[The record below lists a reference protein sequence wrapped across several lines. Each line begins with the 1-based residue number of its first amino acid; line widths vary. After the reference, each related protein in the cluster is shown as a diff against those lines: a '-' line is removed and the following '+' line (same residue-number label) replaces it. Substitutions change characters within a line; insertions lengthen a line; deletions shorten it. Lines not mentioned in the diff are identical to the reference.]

1 MKNKK
6 EKKRLTKRLILLFI
20 LVVAI
25 NVVIRLTAYFLLSG
39 QGQEILFPQEDNMFI
54 PRILYLGLNSILVGV
69 LLFIIVHHKLL
80 KPIDS
85 LTKATKEIA
94 QGNFDVTVEKFADDE
109 IADFT
114 DSFNK
119 MVKELASLDYLK
131 KDFISNVSHE
141 FKTPL
146 SIIDGYIDLLEDEN
160 ITPEERK
167 EYLNTIREETGRL
180 TNLST
185 NALRLSKLENQ
196 EEPKNR
202 QEFSL
207 DEQIRKCILLL
218 ENSWNKKKIKM
229 NVKLANVSI
238 YNEPELLEQVWINL
252 LNNSIKFSNENG
264 TISVNLLAKNKI
276 ATVII
281 EDKGIGIEKEKIER
295 IFEKFYQTD
304 KSHSKEGNGLGLAI
318 VQRIIRLC
326 DGTINVESEIG
337 KGTKFTIELP
347 ITQK

>member
-1 MKNKK
+1 MKGKK
-6 EKKRLTKRLILLFI
+6 EKKRLTRRLILLFI
-20 LVVAI
+20 LVVVI
-25 NVVIRLTAYFLLSG
+25 NLAIRLTSYFLLSG
-39 QGQEILFPQEDNMFI
+39 QGQEILFPQDNMFM
-54 PRILYLGLNSILVGV
+54 PRIFYLCLNSILVG
-69 LLFIIVHHKLL
+69 LILFFVVNHQLL
-80 KPIDS
+80 KPIDA
-85 LTKATKEIA
+85 LTKATKEISK
-94 QGNFDVTVEKFADDE
+94 GNFDVTVEKFRDDE
-109 IADFT
+109 IGDFT

-160 ITPEERK
+160 ISPEERK

-185 NALRLSKLENQ
+185 NTLRLSKLENQ
-196 EEPKNR
+196 EEPKNK

-218 ENSWNKKKIKM
+218 ENSWNNKNIKM
-229 NVKLANVSI
+229 NVKLAKVSI

-252 LNNSIKFSNENG
+252 LNNSIKFSNENS
-264 TISVNLLAKNKI
+264 TISVNLLVKNKV

-281 EDKGIGIEKEKIER
+281 EDEGIGIEKEKLER
-295 IFEKFYQTD
+295 IFEKFYQAD

-326 DGTINVESEIG
+326 DGTIKVESELG
-337 KGTKFTIELP
+337 KGTKFWVELP
-347 ITQK
+347 IMQK

>member
-1 MKNKK
+1 MKGKK
-6 EKKRLTKRLILLFI
+6 EKKRLTRRLILLFI
-20 LVVAI
+20 LVVVI
-25 NVVIRLTAYFLLSG
+25 NLAIRLTSYFLLSG
-39 QGQEILFPQEDNMFI
+39 QGQEILFPQDNMFM
-54 PRILYLGLNSILVGV
+54 PRIFYLCLNSILVG
-69 LLFIIVHHKLL
+69 LILFFVVNHQLL
-80 KPIDS
+80 KPIDA
-85 LTKATKEIA
+85 LTKATKEISK
-94 QGNFDVTVEKFADDE
+94 GNFDVTVEKFRDDE
-109 IADFT
+109 IGDFT

-160 ITPEERK
+160 ISPEERK

-185 NALRLSKLENQ
+185 NTLRLSKLENQ
-196 EEPKNR
+196 EEPKNK

-218 ENSWNKKKIKM
+218 ENSWNNKNIKM
-229 NVKLANVSI
+229 NVKLAKVSI

-252 LNNSIKFSNENG
+252 LNNSIKFSNENS
-264 TISVNLLAKNKI
+264 TISVNLLVKNKV

-281 EDKGIGIEKEKIER
+281 EDEGLGIEKEKLER
-295 IFEKFYQTD
+295 IFEKFYQAD

-326 DGTINVESEIG
+326 DGTIKVESELG
-337 KGTKFTIELP
+337 KGTKFWVELP
-347 ITQK
+347 IMQK

>member
-1 MKNKK
+1 MKGKK
-6 EKKRLTKRLILLFI
+6 EKKRLTRRLILLFI
-20 LVVAI
+20 LVVVI
-25 NVVIRLTAYFLLSG
+25 NLAIRLTSYFLLSG
-39 QGQEILFPQEDNMFI
+39 QGQEILFPQDNMFM
-54 PRILYLGLNSILVGV
+54 PRIFYLCLNSILVG
-69 LLFIIVHHKLL
+69 LILFFVVNHQLL
-80 KPIDS
+80 KPIDA
-85 LTKATKEIA
+85 LTKATKEISK
-94 QGNFDVTVEKFADDE
+94 GNFDVTVEKFRDDE

-160 ITPEERK
+160 ISPEERK

-196 EEPKNR
+196 EEPKNK

-218 ENSWNKKKIKM
+218 ENSWNNKNIKM

-252 LNNSIKFSNENG
+252 LNNSIKFSNENS
-264 TISVNLLAKNKI
+264 TISVNLLVKNKV

-281 EDKGIGIEKEKIER
+281 EDEGIGIEKEKLER
-295 IFEKFYQTD
+295 IFEKFYQAD

-326 DGTINVESEIG
+326 DGTIKVESELG
-337 KGTKFTIELP
+337 KGTKFWVELP
-347 ITQK
+347 TTQK

>member
-6 EKKRLTKRLILLFI
+6 EKKRLTKRIILLFI

-25 NVVIRLTAYFLLSG
+25 NVAIRLTAYFLLSG
-39 QGQEILFPQEDNMFI
+39 QGQEILFPQDNMFF
-54 PRILYLGLNSILVGV
+54 PRIFYLCLNSVLVG
-69 LLFIIVHHKLL
+69 LILFFIVNHQLL
-80 KPIDS
+80 KPIDA
-85 LTKATKEIA
+85 LTKATKEISK
-94 QGNFDVTVEKFADDE
+94 GNFDVTVEKFRDDE

-167 EYLNTIREETGRL
+167 EYLNTIREETERL

-264 TISVNLLAKNKI
+264 TISVNLLTKNKM